1 MSAVG
6 PGRLR
11 ARAHPWLISC
21 VAALRAGAG
30 LCLAWPLA
38 SLLAS
43 SGVGARSE
51 GDRALFEAGGY
62 LLLEVARVQGP
73 ALMATAQ
80 GLLPLLGVSLV
91 LTTLCN
97 ALLLVGLN
105 QSERLRWSELLRRAL
120 ERTPQL
126 LAITAGAGLAQ
137 VVLVVIGSAL
147 VAALPEPLAKPVAA
161 TLLQGGAWLVV
172 ALSMGAVGGT
182 SDVAKAS
189 LVRNDVRLTEALA
202 HAAQITLR
210 RPLLSAWGF
219 VPYSLPF
226 LLGVALA
233 ARLTEAVDVSKT
245 GWWRVLAV
253 FVVHQLVIVLAVAMR
268 AAWYARTLRLTATLA
283 PQST

>member
-6 PGRLR
+6 PAGLR
-11 ARAHPWLISC
+11 ARAHPWLILC

-43 SGVGARSE
+43 SGIGARSE

-73 ALMATAQ
+73 ALMAAAH
-80 GLLPLLGVSLV
+80 GLLPLLGVSLASS
-91 LTTLCN
+91 TLCN

-105 QSERLRWSELLRRAL
+105 QSERWGWSELARRAL

-137 VVLVVIGSAL
+137 VVLVAIGSAL
-147 VAALPEPLAKPVAA
+147 VAALPEPLAKPVLA
-161 TLLQGGAWLVV
+161 TLVQGGAWLGV
-172 ALSMGAVGGT
+172 ALLIGAVGGT
-182 SDVAKAS
+182 ADVAKAS
-189 LVRNDVRLTEALA
+189 LVRHEARLSEALA
-202 HAAQITLR
+202 HAAQVARR
-210 RPLLSAWGF
+210 RPLLSGWGF

-233 ARLTEAVDVSKT
+233 ARLTEALDVSKT
-245 GWWRVLAV
+245 GWWRVLLV
-253 FVVHQLVIVLAVAMR
+253 FVLHQMVIVLAVAMR

-283 PQST
+283 PRTT